1 MTEGQSVNFF
11 LTGSGKIVKNEEVLL
26 HLEYLETRADNG
38 GFSSLEF
45 GQLSRVLM
53 ERPMPAQISRR
64 FVNCLVPHHPVQG
77 DFTTLFMICFYLFFF
92 FSTKCYNIAERHHYS
107 GSDLVDLVLW
117 VLGDESNIS
126 KFIVSSILQIVNL
139 CLEYDLVNVRAPLS
153 HICI

>member
-1 MTEGQSVNFF
+1 MTGQSVNFF

-77 DFTTLFMICFYLFFF
+77 DFTTLFIIWHNDIIIQVQIWWILSSGFSGMNLLFQSLLYHRSFKLSIF
-92 FSTKCYNIAERHHYS
+92 ALST
-107 GSDLVDLVLW
+107 
-117 VLGDESNIS
+117 
-126 KFIVSSILQIVNL
+126 IL
-139 CLEYDLVNVRAPLS
+139 
-153 HICI
+153 

>member
-1 MTEGQSVNFF
+1 MTGQSVNFF

-92 FSTKCYNIAERHHYS
+92 FSTKC
-107 GSDLVDLVLW
+107 
-117 VLGDESNIS
+117 
-126 KFIVSSILQIVNL
+126 
-139 CLEYDLVNVRAPLS
+139 
-153 HICI
+153 ICIWHNDIIIQVQIWWILSSGFSGMNLIFQSLLYHRSFKLSIFALSTIL